1 MRYKDMTEKFDLSI
15 KMSDLVE
22 TYGITA
28 VTNALIDKV
37 ESNKNWRQMETLT
50 NVIKQRKV
58 A

>member
-1 MRYKDMTEKFDLSI
+1 MTEKFDLSI

>member
-1 MRYKDMTEKFDLSI
+1 MTKEFDLSL

-37 ESNKNWRQMETLT
+37 ENNENWRQMETLA